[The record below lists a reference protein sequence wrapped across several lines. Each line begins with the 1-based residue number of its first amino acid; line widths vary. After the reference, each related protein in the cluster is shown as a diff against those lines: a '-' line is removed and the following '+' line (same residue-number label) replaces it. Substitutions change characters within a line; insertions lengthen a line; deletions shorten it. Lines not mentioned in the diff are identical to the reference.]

1 MTRRVGVVGAT
12 GFLGGEALRL
22 LIGHPNVE
30 VTCVAAGSSAGK
42 AFGDV
47 RPAFAGVVDVR
58 VAESDPENLAAYCDD
73 VFLALPHGASADL
86 AVALADRGVTVY
98 DLGSDFRLRD
108 PADHERYYGRPSPDP
123 TWLARAVYCLPELTG
138 PPRADAP
145 IIACP
150 GCFATALNLGL
161 GPIAPH
167 IAPGTRVAA
176 FGATG
181 SSGSGI
187 QPAPGVHHS
196 TRSNGFLAYKAL
208 THQHL
213 GEVRQQVG
221 SHFALD
227 FVPHSA
233 PMVRGIHVT
242 LVLPTESLSV
252 SPEEAFGVYADKP
265 MIQVVPGTVN
275 VGWANGSNRAF
286 LGWAES
292 DGATAIFV
300 GIDNLLKGGAG
311 QAVQI
316 FNLKNGLPETAGIP
330 MVGVWP

>member
-1 MTRRVGVVGAT
+1 MKRRVGVVGAT

-22 LIGHPNVE
+22 LVGHPNVE
-30 VTCVAAGSSAGK
+30 VARVAAGSSAGK
-42 AFGDV
+42 AFGEV
-47 RPAFAGVVDVR
+47 RPAFAGVVDGLVS
-58 VAESDPENLAAYCDD
+58 ESDPEDLAAHCDD

-86 AVALADRGVTVY
+86 AIALASRGVTVY

-108 PADHERYYGRPSPDP
+108 PADHERYYGRRAPDP
-123 TWLARAVYCLPELTG
+123 AWLERAVYCLPELTG
-138 PPRADAP
+138 APPADAP
-145 IIACP
+145 IVACP
-150 GCFATALNLGL
+150 GCFATALCLGL
-161 GPIAPH
+161 GPLAPY

-196 TRSNGFLAYKAL
+196 TRSTGFLAYKAL

-221 SHFALD
+221 AHFALD

-233 PMVRGIHVT
+233 PMVRGIHLT
-242 LVLPTESLSV
+242 LILPTASLGIPPS
-252 SPEEAFGVYADKP
+252 EAYAIYADKP
-265 MIQVVPGTVN
+265 MVRAAAGTVN

-286 LGWAES
+286 VGWAES
-292 DGATAIFV
+292 EGATAVFV